1 MARPTPTKT
10 SETIR
15 DRIAMT
21 TRSSIKVNPARRAR
35 VVARV
40 NLKVIDVGAVAT
52 LSSPNLNIMVEFIEF
67 RRLSAAYI
75 CLKVGSIVKS
85 NL

>member
-1 MARPTPTKT
+1 MVARLDWVARPTPTKT

-52 LSSPNLNIMVEFIEF
+52 LSSPNPNIIVEFMEF
-67 RRLSAAYI
+67 Q
-75 CLKVGSIVKS
+75 
-85 NL
+85 